1 MVRAQDIM
9 KTGVITVLP
18 ETTVEELGR
27 LFIERGISG
36 APVVSADGKLYGI
49 VTENDLIKQN
59 RRFHIPTIIRLFD
72 AFIPLEGSSSMEK
85 EIRRMSA
92 SKVSEICT
100 REVTTVA
107 PETPLQE
114 IATIMS
120 EKGIHLLP
128 VIDTGKIVGIIGK
141 MEVIKGS
148 MGETGER
155 QS

>member
-1 MVRAQDIM
+1 MIRAQDIM
-9 KTGVITVLP
+9 KTGVITVSP

-92 SKVSEICT
+92 SRVSEICT
-100 REVTTVA
+100 REVVTVA

-128 VIDTGKIVGIIGK
+128 VIDAGKIVGIIGK